1 MAGDWG
7 ESGEGGGDALT
18 RAIIDAIIKVHKVLG
33 PGFGEAI
40 YRRALVVELKKQNIS
55 VATEVEVSV
64 AYEGQIVG
72 QYRLDLL
79 VEGTVI
85 VEVKVVEALSKVHY
99 SQVRSYLRATG
110 LSVALLVNFD
120 CPKADYR
127 RVVSPP
133 SPIIPPIS

>member
-1 MAGDWG
+1 
-7 ESGEGGGDALT
+7 
-18 RAIIDAIIKVHKVLG
+18 
-33 PGFGEAI
+33 
-40 YRRALVVELKKQNIS
+40 LKKQNIS
-55 VATEVEVSV
+55 VAAEVDVSV

-99 SQVRSYLRATG
+99 SQVRAYLRATG
-110 LSVALLVNFD
+110 LSVAPLVNFD
-120 CPKADYR
+120 HPKADYR